1 MPRLPLRVDPPH
13 LIMCYHQDTQ
23 NLNLQKIPLP
33 SKRQRKAKRRRRE
46 KIRRKQRRGNL
57 RIKKKKKK
65 KMKRRS
71 MIFLPWEKVA
81 RMTMKKT
88 MMMCWMAWILYF
100 NSVGTSWKN
109 DQLVARRLGVGQ
121 SNGPLGM
128 TQRNMRT
135 GFGSVYV
142 QAHIVPFYAAL
153 V

>member
-57 RIKKKKKK
+57 RIKKKK